1 MKMKTLQEVLFFL
14 HQKWKI
20 KVKHFSQ
27 SKEKKFEV
35 DKNKYKKTIDFPF
48 DKIRPQ
54 EVLSWLDY
62 SSQGWIILSSDLTIK
77 FINQKALSLIRVIKY
92 KDVIGKAINDINE
105 LEVLSNKI
113 LYLRKKDFPFN
124 LDFTIAGVPISVNI
138 VRGRKKNYLILLES
152 KLSIESIKKRQN
164 QLINDVS
171 HELKTPLTSLI
182 LIGERLESVVS
193 KKDRYLVKRLKKESK
208 RLRKMAEETLEL
220 SKLESSEAFNK
231 NKKISISDLVME
243 SWQTLKPLAEKKDI
257 KINLFIP
264 TKYYISGDIENLKR
278 AFINILDNSI
288 RYSPITEDIQIE
300 IFKRDSSVVIRI
312 RDKGIGLEE
321 NEFNDIFSRFYR
333 GDPSRTKFK
342 KSGSGLGLSITKK
355 IINNNKGFIKAY
367 NHKDGGAVVETIFPC
382 INKDL

>member
-1 MKMKTLQEVLFFL
+1 MRMKTLQELLTFFYE
-14 HQKWKI
+14 KGKA
-20 KVKHFSQ
+20 KVKGFS
-27 SKEKKFEV
+27 KNNKNIELT
-35 DKNKYKKTIDFPF
+35 KNKNQQIFDFPF
-48 DKIRPQ
+48 DKVKPHQ
-54 EVLSWLDY
+54 LLSWLDY

-77 FINQKALSLIRVIKY
+77 FINQKGLSLIKFIKY
-92 KDVIGKAINDINE
+92 KDVIGKAINDIND
-105 LEVLSNKI
+105 LEVLRNKI
-113 LYLRKKDFPFN
+113 LYSRKKDFPIS
-124 LDFTIAGVPISVNI
+124 LDCTISGEPISVNI
-138 VRGRKKNYLILLES
+138 VRARKKNYLILLES

-208 RLRKMAEETLEL
+208 RLRKMVEETLEL

-257 KINLFIP
+257 KINLLIP
-264 TKYYISGDIENLKR
+264 TKYFIYADIENLKR
-278 AFINILDNSI
+278 AFINILDNAI
-288 RYSPITEDIQIE
+288 RYSPTNEEIQIE
-300 IFKRDSSVVIRI
+300 IFKRDSSVVMRV

-355 IINNNKGFIKAY
+355 IINNNKGFIKAF
-367 NHKDGGAVVETIFPC
+367 NHKDGGAIFETIFPC
-382 INKDL
+382 LDKDL

>member
-1 MKMKTLQEVLFFL
+1 MKTLQEVLLIFY
-14 HQKWKI
+14 QKWKI
-20 KVKHFSQ
+20 QVKQFSQ
-27 SKEKKFEV
+27 SKQRIFEV
-35 DKNKYKKTIDFPF
+35 DKNKYKKAEDFPF
-48 DKIRPQ
+48 DIIKPQ

-77 FINQKALSLIRVIKY
+77 YINQKALTLIRFFKY

-105 LEVLSNKI
+105 LEVLRNKI
-113 LYLRKKDFPFN
+113 LYSKKKDFPISI
-124 LDFTIAGVPISVNI
+124 DFTISGDPLWANI
-138 VRGRKKNYLILLES
+138 VRGSKKNYLILMES
-152 KLSIESIKKRQN
+152 KLSTESIRKRQN

-220 SKLESSEAFNK
+220 SKLESNEDFNK
-231 NKKISISDLVME
+231 NKKISISDLIME

-257 KINLFIP
+257 KINLFSP

-278 AFINILDNSI
+278 AFINILDNAI
-288 RYSPITEDIQIE
+288 RYSPTKEGIQIE
-300 IFKRDSSVVIRI
+300 IFKRDSSVVIRV

-321 NEFNDIFSRFYR
+321 NESNDIFSRFYR

-355 IINNNKGFIKAY
+355 IINNNKGFIKAF
-367 NHKDGGAVVETIFPC
+367 NHKDGGAIIETIFPC
-382 INKDL
+382 LNTDL

>member
-1 MKMKTLQEVLFFL
+1 MKTLQEVLFFL

-48 DKIRPQ
+48 DKIKPQ

-124 LDFTIAGVPISVNI
+124 LDFIIAGVPISVNI

-220 SKLESSEAFNK
+220 SKLESNEDFNK

-257 KINLFIP
+257 KINLFSP
-264 TKYYISGDIENLKR
+264 TKYFISADIENLKR
-278 AFINILDNSI
+278 AFINILDNAI
-288 RYSPITEDIQIE
+288 RYSPTKECIQIE
-300 IFKRDSSVVIRI
+300 IFKRDSSVVMRV

-355 IINNNKGFIKAY
+355 IINNNKGFIKAF
-367 NHKDGGAVVETIFPC
+367 NHKDGGAIFETIFPC
-382 INKDL
+382 LNTDL